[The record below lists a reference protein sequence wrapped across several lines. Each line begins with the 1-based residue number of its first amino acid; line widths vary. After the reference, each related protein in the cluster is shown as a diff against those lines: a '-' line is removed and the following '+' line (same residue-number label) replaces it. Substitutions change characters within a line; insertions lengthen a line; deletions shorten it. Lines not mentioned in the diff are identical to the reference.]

1 MGSKPGLSDLRQSP
15 ATLSRCHADTATAL
29 SSWSDNQTLPSL
41 CHSSALLG
49 IRAWHPQRDLKTP
62 SPHLSSTSK
71 ACGSHQAPIHAQG
84 LPSLCASSDSPRVF
98 PKVPKLCPGFRVS
111 HALVCLA
118 GGCPRPPT
126 QSFMLHP
133 QQDIPAPAAG
143 DRLTSGLAFGL
154 PV

>member
-15 ATLSRCHADTATAL
+15 ATLSWCHADTAAAL
-29 SSWSDNQTLPSL
+29 SSRSDNQTLPSL
-41 CHSSALLG
+41 RHSSALLG

-62 SPHLSSTSK
+62 SPHLRSTSK
-71 ACGSHQAPIHAQG
+71 ACGPRQAPIHAQG
-84 LPSLCASSDSPRVF
+84 LPSPCASSASPRVF
-98 PKVPKLCPGFRVS
+98 PKAPKLCPGFRVS
-111 HALVCLA
+111 HALVCPA

-126 QSFMLHP
+126 QSFTLPP

-143 DRLTSGLAFGL
+143 DRPTSSLAFGL